1 MKPPAFITEAL
12 WLQHRDPIAFLEN
25 QKNSPHRIWRSAWLL
40 RGGMIAGLFILLSIA
55 AVFSEGRW
63 GKMVGYAV
71 LSLMI
76 LQILSGLSIM
86 ITHQAQ
92 FWLLYVYSPPALL
105 AALLCGL
112 TPLSRIW
119 LIIAWG
125 IGLPFLVG
133 ALISDTGTLWVHKQ
147 LGEINHE
154 RERQRTGG
162 VIAALPALIF
172 WRQVRLARLS
182 PAILTIPIV
191 LWLFNPEQE
200 ALLCGLTIS
209 SVLIGCLHLDATA
222 LSWIQGSPPVKFNP
236 QQGQWRTTYIGRSA
250 LFIPLKRMRRLI
262 ASSASFSEA
271 SAIIPV
277 LLREGCL
284 GPSIRRSVREL
295 SPDLVQSLVLHLSLR
310 EGGAAAIEYL
320 KPAFPQSLHKMADC
334 YGALAT
340 EAAKPP
346 DLQRWIAVLTNHCA
360 GGTGITAGCD
370 IDLNKIRDALVSHQH
385 TDAIDTA
392 ITELQSFIQSLYN
405 PTPQIMAGDDEP
417 SVQLKTLPL
426 SWPVALQFHLK
437 RHRRRLLSS

>member
-1 MKPPAFITEAL
+1 MKPPAFIIEAL
-12 WLQHRDPIAFLEN
+12 LQQHRDPIAFLEN
-25 QKNSPHRIWRSAWLL
+25 QKNSPHRIWRPAWLL
-40 RGGMIAGLFILLSIA
+40 RGGMIAGLFILLGMV
-55 AVFSEGRW
+55 AVFSGHRW
-63 GKMVGYAV
+63 GEMVGYAI
-71 LSLMI
+71 LSLTI
-76 LQILSGLSIM
+76 LLILSSLSIM

-112 TPLSRIW
+112 TPLSKIW
-119 LIIAWG
+119 LIIGWG

-147 LGEINHE
+147 LGEITHE
-154 RERQRTGG
+154 RARQRTGG
-162 VIAALPALIF
+162 VISALPALIF

-182 PAILTIPIV
+182 LAILTIPII
-191 LWLFNPEQE
+191 LWLFNSEQE
-200 ALLCGLTIS
+200 ALLCGLIIS

-222 LSWIQGSPPVKFNP
+222 LSWVRDFPLVRFNP

-250 LFIPLKRMRRLI
+250 LFVPLRRIRRLI
-262 ASSASFSEA
+262 ASPVSFSEA

-284 GPSIRRSVREL
+284 GPPIRRSVREL
-295 SPDLVQSLVLHLSLR
+295 SPDQAQSLILHLSLR

-320 KPAFPQSLHKMADC
+320 KPAFPQLLHKMTDC
-334 YGALAT
+334 YGSLAT

-346 DLQRWIAVLTNHCA
+346 DLQRWIAVLTNRCA
-360 GGTGITAGCD
+360 GVAGIAAGCD

-385 TDAIDTA
+385 TDTIDTA

-405 PTPQIMAGDDEP
+405 TTPQITAKDAQQ
-417 SVQLKTLPL
+417 SAQLKTFPL

-437 RHRRRLLSS
+437 RHRRRLLSY